1 MNIQDWCKIN
11 WNISLKLQWDY
22 IFCFSAYFLEK
33 YESYGI
39 CHAIIA
45 IFFFMQYSDLTE
57 NVQRCIVT
65 KNPMKL
71 LFFLFFFLTKLDT
84 WMISSNNITSI
95 IFCMVYYSTKVFSFF
110 FHTCTIIRYIYLF
123 HQVLQIYKFGN
134 TWHEALFTK
143 RIIIIRETHWR
154 YKFIEKYCLFQ
165 FHYCYVVI
173 MLNAWVIV
181 LAIFMM
187 YCYFCNIIS
196 FLRTFNFCSTGRK

>member
-1 MNIQDWCKIN
+1 
-11 WNISLKLQWDY
+11 
-22 IFCFSAYFLEK
+22 
-33 YESYGI
+33 
-39 CHAIIA
+39 
-45 IFFFMQYSDLTE
+45 
-57 NVQRCIVT
+57 
-65 KNPMKL
+65 
-71 LFFLFFFLTKLDT
+71 
-84 WMISSNNITSI
+84 MISSNNITSI

-134 TWHEALFTK
+134 SWHEALFTK

-196 FLRTFNFCSTGRK
+196 FVLQEGSKQSSLSFEKPYNVIENYRNIKNKLQGQVEDGELFQLHY

>member
-1 MNIQDWCKIN
+1 MRLHILLQCIFPWKIWKLWHLPCNNCHIFLHAVQWFDRKCSEMNSNKKPNEAIV
-11 WNISLKLQWDY
+11 
-22 IFCFSAYFLEK
+22 FSFL
-33 YESYGI
+33 
-39 CHAIIA
+39 
-45 IFFFMQYSDLTE
+45 
-57 NVQRCIVT
+57 
-65 KNPMKL
+65 
-71 LFFLFFFLTKLDT
+71 FFLTKLDT